1 MISARADVDTI
12 NSMDITQTDIFITLI
27 IIPFGNLSITNK
39 SIESMVYFT
48 TKKQRISIGMNNVYC
63 SKKFNELMIH
73 VQSRLLYNCCKAW
86 PERIDLEW
94 LEKNPGNLF
103 LTKTMKQDRELMLSG
118 QRSKSCEYGCYQYE
132 DQGLVSKRLKKE
144 GDQTIITDPSH
155 LITNLDIAL
164 STDCNLTCV
173 YCTSEWST
181 TWAKDLQKNG
191 EYKIEGY
198 NNRLDNWSKIW
209 QKTKMKD
216 RSWNSKFYKILS
228 QELEQNRSIKH
239 INLLGGE
246 PLLNDYIFEII
257 DSNPE
262 KKFNISTGLGVG
274 RLRFL
279 NAVEKLK
286 DKKNVNLSISAEA
299 TGKIFEFIRFGVK
312 WKDYLEMIEILEK
325 NCINIRFSSCITNLS
340 IFDICN
346 FYDLFSSKYR
356 VRYGSVSQRPFLQP
370 NILDEKSKAICL
382 DQIKDRKEEFF
393 NFLKKEI
400 SQPCN
405 DKEKNNLSIFLKEF
419 SKRRNIKLDIF
430 PEHFLKWLD
439 IV

>member
-1 MISARADVDTI
+1 MSARADVDNI
-12 NSMDITQTDIFITLI
+12 NSIDIIKPDILITLI
-27 IIPFGNLSITNK
+27 ILPIGNLSITNN
-39 SIESMVYFT
+39 STESMTYFT
-48 TKKQRISIGMNNVYC
+48 IKTQRINIDMNNVYC
-63 SKKFNELMIH
+63 STKFNEMLIH

-86 PERIDLEW
+86 PERIDIDW
-94 LEKNPGNLF
+94 LEKNPGSLF
-103 LTKTMKQDRELMLSG
+103 LTETMKQDRELMLSG
-118 QRSKSCEYGCYQYE
+118 KRSKSCEHGCYQYE
-132 DQGLVSKRLKKE
+132 DQGLVSKRSKKE
-144 GDQTIITDPSH
+144 GNQNIITDPLH
-155 LITNLDIAL
+155 NITSIDIAL
-164 STDCNLTCV
+164 STDCNLTCA
-173 YCTSEWST
+173 YCSSEWST
-181 TWAKDLQKNG
+181 SWTRDLKNNG
-191 EYKIEGY
+191 KYKIEGY

-209 QKTKMKD
+209 QKTKIKD
-216 RSWNSKFYKILS
+216 RSWNLRFYKLLS
-228 QELEQNRSIKH
+228 QELKQNKSIKN

-257 DSNPE
+257 NSNPE
-262 KKFNISTGLGVG
+262 KTFNITTGLGVG

-279 NAVEKLK
+279 NVVERIK
-286 DKKNVNLSISAEA
+286 DKKNVHLSISAEA

-340 IFDICN
+340 IFNICN
-346 FYDLFSSKYR
+346 FYDLFSSKYHI
-356 VRYGSVSQRPFLQP
+356 RYGNVTDRTFLQP

-419 SKRRNIKLDIF
+419 STRRNLKLDIF